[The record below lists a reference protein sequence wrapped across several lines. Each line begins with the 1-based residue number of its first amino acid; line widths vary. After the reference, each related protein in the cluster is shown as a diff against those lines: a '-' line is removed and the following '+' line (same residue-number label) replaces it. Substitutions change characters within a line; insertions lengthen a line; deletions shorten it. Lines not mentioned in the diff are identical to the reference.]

1 MKIDK
6 VYNNNVGLAKGDD
19 GEEFIVMGRG
29 LGFQKK
35 PGDEIDTALVEK
47 MFVMQDK
54 RY

>member
-6 VYNNNVGLAKGDD
+6 VYNNNVVLAKGDD
-19 GEEFIVMGRG
+19 GEKFIVMGRG